1 MMSAR
6 RVLVTGGTGLLGKS
20 LLDTAPDGWEVL
32 ATYHR
37 TAPPTEWR
45 SRFHPL
51 DVRDESAVV
60 RLVSAWQPECV
71 IHTASIGSVDEA
83 ERSPEAVRSVN
94 VGGTVAVGR
103 ACRRLGAHVIFIS
116 SNAVFDGEHPP
127 YAEADPVRAINRYG
141 ALKIEA
147 EAALCASGL
156 PHTVIRPILLYG
168 WPLPGGRDNAVT
180 RWLARL
186 EHGLPVEVAADVT
199 SMPVPAAT
207 CAEAVWA
214 VARLKRLGIY
224 HVAGADRLSLAEFA
238 RGTAQAFGCDERL
251 IRPVSRSWFSELA
264 PRPRDTSFITT
275 KMERELGLR
284 PPGIRE
290 GLMAMQRSRLPAA

>member
-1 MMSAR
+1 MGTP
-6 RVLVTGGTGLLGKS
+6 RVLITGGTGLLGKA
-20 LLDTAPDGWEVL
+20 LVETAPHDWEVL

-37 TAPPTEWR
+37 TAPPVEWG
-45 SRFHPL
+45 SRFRHL
-51 DVRDESAVV
+51 DVRDEPAVV
-60 RLVSAWQPECV
+60 RLVSSWQPDCV
-71 IHTASIGSVDEA
+71 IHTASIGSVEEA
-83 ERSPEAVRSVN
+83 ERAPEPVRAVN
-94 VGGTVAVGR
+94 VGGTAAVGR
-103 ACRRLGAHVIFIS
+103 ACRQLGAQLIFIS

-147 EAALCASGL
+147 EEALRAGGL

-168 WPLPGGRDNAVT
+168 WPLPGGRDNVVT
-180 RWLARL
+180 RWLASL
-186 EHGLPVEVAADVT
+186 ERGVPVEVAADVT

-214 VARLKRLGIY
+214 AARLKRFGIY
-224 HVAGADRLSLAEFA
+224 HVAGADRLSLVAFA
-238 RGTAQAFGCDERL
+238 QETAQVFGCDERL
-251 IRPVSRSWFSELA
+251 IRPVDRSWFSELA

-275 KMERELGLR
+275 KMERELGIR

-290 GLMAMQRSRLPAA
+290 GLLAMQRSRLPAV